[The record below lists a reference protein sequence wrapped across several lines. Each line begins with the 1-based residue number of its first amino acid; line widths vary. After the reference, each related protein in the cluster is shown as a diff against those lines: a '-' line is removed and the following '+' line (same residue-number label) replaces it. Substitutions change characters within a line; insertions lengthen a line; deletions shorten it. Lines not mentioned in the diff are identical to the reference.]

1 MKLYTVTQFYNGYR
15 DFQHVKAES
24 REEAIRIAR
33 DELRDIDAVDECFN
47 DNWFAEREEDED
59 D

>member
-33 DELRDIDAVDECFN
+33 DELRDIDVVNEYFN
-47 DNWFAEREEDED
+47 DNWVAEREEKD